1 MQRIYCLLSLTRGY
15 KAGGFNSEV
24 NLPTEQYRQF
34 DTEYQ
39 WNYEVGAKFYSQMD
53 NLLIAS
59 LLSMLIAKIL
69 QLKVLNLQ

>member
-1 MQRIYCLLSLTRGY
+1 MLRIYCLLSLTRGY

-39 WNYEVGAKFYSQMD
+39 WNYEVGAKFYSQMV
-53 NLLIAS
+53 IF
-59 LLSMLIAKIL
+59 
-69 QLKVLNLQ
+69 